1 MNLGLVQGREMN
13 QTKIVIHPLPGKE
26 KFEEIQNLVEKTF
39 GKIKSI
45 KFYEGKNKIMGISD
59 SALIK

>member
-1 MNLGLVQGREMN
+1 MNLGLIQGRETN

-26 KFEEIQNLVEKTF
+26 KFEEIQNLVEKIF

-59 SALIK
+59 SALVK